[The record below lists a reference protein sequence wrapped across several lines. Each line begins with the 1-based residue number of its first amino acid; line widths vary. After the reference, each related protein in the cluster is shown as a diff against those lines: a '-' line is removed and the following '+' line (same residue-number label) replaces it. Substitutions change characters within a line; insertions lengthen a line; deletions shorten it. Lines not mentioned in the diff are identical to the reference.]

1 MNVLYRTICLVAV
14 FLLLGSPL
22 MVSAAEDGGPT
33 TSQQS
38 LDNKIQDLKK
48 EVLKLNRD
56 LFLLEEDLLFPANT
70 QFSVFVSIDSG
81 NLFAL
86 DSVQL
91 QINGKVVANHLY
103 TEREVQAL
111 HRGGVQRLYIGNLG
125 SGKHELVAF
134 FTGKGPNQRD
144 YKRGTT
150 LEFEKSEDPEFVELK
165 IIDDKVKEQPD
176 FMVKVWE

>member
-14 FLLLGSPL
+14 LLLLGSPL

-33 TSQQS
+33 ASQQS

-91 QINGKVVANHLY
+91 QIDGKVVQ
-103 TEREVQAL
+103 QAIK
-111 HRGGVQRLYIGNLG
+111 Q
-125 SGKHELVAF
+125 
-134 FTGKGPNQRD
+134 
-144 YKRGTT
+144 YKI
-150 LEFEKSEDPEFVELK
+150 DPEKPNPL
-165 IIDDKVKEQPD
+165 QS
-176 FMVKVWE
+176 